1 MKQPTNKVQNKY
13 SALIP
18 IVGSKS
24 KQEQGISEELYDR
37 SWNSSLIFEQYRE
50 RERYVYMKM
59 MLFSIIDAYKP
70 SVDTDYIQKERKQ
83 EESNNIN
90 QGK

>member
-1 MKQPTNKVQNKY
+1 
-13 SALIP
+13 
-18 IVGSKS
+18 
-24 KQEQGISEELYDR
+24 
-37 SWNSSLIFEQYRE
+37 
-50 RERYVYMKM
+50 MKM

-90 QGK
+90 QGNIKHKVKNMWPHQYTNLTI